1 MWWPPAGGLEV
12 PADLAA
18 EAFHFLLLFCR
29 LGAASL
35 MLPGLGEQ
43 DIPAS
48 IRLALGLTLPL
59 LLLPVLG
66 PALPALP
73 PAVPAL
79 VRLVA
84 LEVLAGIWLGLT
96 ARLVA
101 LALVQAGQAAALFIG
116 LASPLQTDP
125 SLGAQTTA
133 PARLFGLLAAVL
145 VLSSGL
151 YAVPLRALV
160 ESYAL
165 LPPGEALPLGGSAE
179 ALARAVA
186 GSFALALRLAAPLLL
201 AAVLSNLAL
210 ALLARVAPQ
219 VPAYTIAAPGQI
231 LLGLVLLALVLPA
244 LLQVWQDAAGEALGA
259 LPGLG

>member
-1 MWWPPAGGLEV
+1 M

-35 MLPGLGEQ
+35 LLPGLGEQ

-66 PALPALP
+66 PGLPAAP
-73 PAVPAL
+73 EAVPAL
-79 VRLVA
+79 VRLIA
-84 LEVLAGIWLGLT
+84 LEVLVGLWLGLT

-101 LALVQAGQAAALFIG
+101 LALVQAGQAAALMIG

-133 PARLFGLLAAVL
+133 PARLFGLLAATAM
-145 VLSSGL
+145 LSSGL
-151 YAVPLRALV
+151 YALPLRALV

-165 LPPGEALPLGGSAE
+165 LPPGAAVPLGAT
-179 ALARAVA
+179 ADAIAQAVSE
-186 GSFALALRLAAPLLL
+186 SFSLALRLAAPLLL
-201 AAVLSNLAL
+201 ASVLSNLAL

-244 LLQVWQDAAGEALGA
+244 LLRVWQDAAQASLA
-259 LPGLG
+259 TLPGLN